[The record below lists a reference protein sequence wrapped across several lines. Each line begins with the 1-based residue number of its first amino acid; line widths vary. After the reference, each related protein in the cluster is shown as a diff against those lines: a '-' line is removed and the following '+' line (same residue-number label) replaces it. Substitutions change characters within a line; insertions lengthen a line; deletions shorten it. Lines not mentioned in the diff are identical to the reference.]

1 MRIDDD
7 VVVDVRPEDV
17 FGFGGAGDK
26 ERERDEA
33 KCVYLFYRRV

>member
-1 MRIDDD
+1 VRIDDD

-17 FGFGGAGDK
+17 FGGGGGG

-33 KCVYLFYRRV
+33 KCAYLLFYRRV